1 MHTTIQGTDEFV
13 IDALELSLRP
23 ARGHRCSVWS
33 DRADL
38 ATTKAL
44 PVFLDT
50 LVVHA
55 NRVTVFGIRYKP
67 YWIMSDVAMAAA
79 LIYAWAFSHR
89 FHNVSGLG
97 LGLAVLAALLIYKL
111 VLEIKAIFHI
121 AAARSFLQDCLKIII
136 PCFMAVSLVL
146 RQPLSLA
153 LAFLGTL
160 MPLYGCLARLGCFLG
175 GCCFGKPSRLGVLYP
190 ASIFKST
197 DHNCRKFSPSPN
209 PGTRVFPIQLIESAA
224 QAALFAALVIVV
236 WQIPSAAWAIF
247 WIYLSL
253 YAIVRFVLDFYRT
266 TSARPRYGR
275 FSEAQLA
282 CIAVQAISL
291 TVLVG
296 AVLH

>member
-23 ARGHRCSVWS
+23 AREYRCSVWS

-136 PCFMAVSLVL
+136 PCFLIVSLIF

-153 LAFLGTL
+153 FAFLGTL
-160 MPLYGCLARLGCFLG
+160 LPLYGCLARIGCFLG
-175 GCCFGKPSRLGVLYP
+175 GCCFGKPSRLGVLYL
-190 ASIFKST
+190 ASIFEST